1 MGFKPDAGVMCAMTI
16 TFGVA
21 TILLICRIIS
31 RRMTNVALWLD
42 DYFAMVSWVAAAL
55 YCGFA
60 LYWALVM
67 GLGHVKADIP
77 HPAEEVDEYAR
88 FGLFMAEFLYAWSLG
103 MSKLAILCFYWR
115 LFSVSNIRPG
125 IYILGACTIIWLTIR
140 TFMTI
145 FHCIPVQAYWN
156 FNIKDAVCTI
166 DPGKFMFGTTL
177 VHLLLEISVLLLPVF
192 QVASLRLRP
201 GQKFAVVAMFMF
213 GIFVCAASIVVL
225 IVAINLN
232 AKTTEMSRDVKGVI
246 IWAGTES
253 YLAII
258 SSCLPITR
266 PVFRKFLSGSI
277 LGSKSHSTG
286 PNPLSDFSG
295 KGIKL
300 RNSHRTKELDDNS
313 SERQLA
319 QHEDGSSGRG
329 DMYYESYAERGGYNK
344 TVVSRVDEVSDG
356 NANAPG
362 TYGIQVRNETNVRY
376 ESI

>member
-1 MGFKPDAGVMCAMTI
+1 
-16 TFGVA
+16 
-21 TILLICRIIS
+21 
-31 RRMTNVALWLD
+31 
-42 DYFAMVSWVAAAL
+42 
-55 YCGFA
+55 
-60 LYWALVM
+60 
-67 GLGHVKADIP
+67 
-77 HPAEEVDEYAR
+77 
-88 FGLFMAEFLYAWSLG
+88 MAEFLYAWSLG

-213 GIFVCAASIVVL
+213 GIL
-225 IVAINLN
+225 
-232 AKTTEMSRDVKGVI
+232 
-246 IWAGTES
+246 
-253 YLAII
+253 
-258 SSCLPITR
+258 

-344 TVVSRVDEVSDG
+344 TVVSRVDEVPDG

>member
-1 MGFKPDAGVMCAMTI
+1 
-16 TFGVA
+16 
-21 TILLICRIIS
+21 
-31 RRMTNVALWLD
+31 MTNVALWLD

-60 LYWALVM
+60 LYWTLVM

-145 FHCIPVQAYWN
+145 FHCVPVQAYWN

-177 VHLLLEISVLLLPVF
+177 
-192 QVASLRLRP
+192 VASLRLRP

-225 IVAINLN
+225 IVCINLN

-266 PVFRKFLSGSI
+266 PVFRKFLSGTI

-319 QHEDGSSGRG
+319 QHDDGSSGRG

-344 TVVSRVDEVSDG
+344 TVVSRVDEVPDG

>member
-1 MGFKPDAGVMCAMTI
+1 MWRCGWMI
-16 TFGVA
+16 T
-21 TILLICRIIS
+21 LLWFPGWRLLF
-31 RRMTNVALWLD
+31 TVVLH
-42 DYFAMVSWVAAAL
+42 YTVSWYLPNGSTTFLQAAK
-55 YCGFA
+55 YQHTDSYSTG
-60 LYWALVM
+60 ALVM

-213 GIFVCAASIVVL
+213 GILYVL
-225 IVAINLN
+225 FHILL
-232 AKTTEMSRDVKGVI
+232 SSLLR
-246 IWAGTES
+246 
-253 YLAII
+253 YLCTSLAN
-258 SSCLPITR
+258 S
-266 PVFRKFLSGSI
+266 FL
-277 LGSKSHSTG
+277 
-286 PNPLSDFSG
+286 
-295 KGIKL
+295 
-300 RNSHRTKELDDNS
+300 
-313 SERQLA
+313 
-319 QHEDGSSGRG
+319 
-329 DMYYESYAERGGYNK
+329 
-344 TVVSRVDEVSDG
+344 
-356 NANAPG
+356 
-362 TYGIQVRNETNVRY
+362 
-376 ESI
+376 